1 MNISVVKNLAKKV
14 LKKAG
19 LREPRNGQKK
29 RVRNDVEIIPIQAG
43 LKFEVYWKILKIGKG
58 PALILKSRGKEV
70 MKFDCFGKDKGHYHV
85 APHYNFRI
93 FFPEEKAIDQ
103 IKRTSL
109 ELRNNAQKYI
119 ALQTDERIKQIKID
133 KDKFDIAVQEA
144 EEKMIYFLQ
153 TVPEFEELR

>member
-1 MNISVVKNLAKKV
+1 MNKSVIKNLAKKV
-14 LKKAG
+14 FKKAG
-19 LREPRNGQKK
+19 LRKPGNGQKK
-29 RVRNDVEIIPIQAG
+29 SVRNDVEIIPIQPG

-85 APHYNFRI
+85 APHYNSRI

-103 IKRTSL
+103 IKRTSF
-109 ELRNNAQKYI
+109 ELRRNAQKYL
-119 ALQTDERIKQIKID
+119 ALQTNDRIKQIEID
-133 KDKFDIAVQEA
+133 KDKFDVAVHKA
-144 EEKMIYFLQ
+144 EEKMTYFLQ